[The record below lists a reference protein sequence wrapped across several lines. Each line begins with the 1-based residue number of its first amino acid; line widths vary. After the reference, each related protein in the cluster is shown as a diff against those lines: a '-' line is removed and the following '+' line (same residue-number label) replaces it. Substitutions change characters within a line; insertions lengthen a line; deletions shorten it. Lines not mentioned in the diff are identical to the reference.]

1 MRARNT
7 QTKMYFVQNFVRLG
21 EQLFRPEFIL
31 VHPGTNAPSASWLFI
46 FAKLI
51 DRGGCLFIPFRLPA
65 VRALFR
71 REKWNLLNYPF

>member
-21 EQLFRPEFIL
+21 EQLFRPEFIGR
-31 VHPGTNAPSASWLFI
+31 PGTDALARLAFYL
-46 FAKLI
+46 AKLI